1 ASTAIVNGGT
11 IKKSAGTSGSTF
23 NVPLTLQSGS
33 QLLVQNTILYLGNV
47 TSNGGTLD
55 VSSGATAY
63 FYYTTA
69 SSFDAASTI
78 SGAGTVRW
86 GAGTNS
92 VSGVYNVT
100 GTTKNSATTTI
111 GNITSVGSLLVNGGT
126 LTLNS
131 AGAVSVPTLTM
142 QGGILNGTAPIT
154 ITGTAMSW
162 TGGTIGGSGQLTIP
176 NIATI
181 TDSGIVIDARPVSNA
196 GTINITSGGTTY
208 LQNNAVLTNSGT
220 IDLQSDGSVVLNGG
234 ASTAIVNGGTIK
246 KSAGASGSSFNVPL
260 TLQSGSQLLVQN
272 TILYLGNVTS
282 NGGTLDV
289 SNGATAYFYYTTA
302 SSFDA
307 ASTISGAGTV
317 QWGAGTNSVSGAY
330 NI

>member
-78 SGAGTVRW
+78 SGAGTVQW

-111 GNITSVGSLLVNGGT
+111 GNITSVGSLLVN
-126 LTLNS
+126 
-131 AGAVSVPTLTM
+131 
-142 QGGILNGTAPIT
+142 
-154 ITGTAMSW
+154 
-162 TGGTIGGSGQLTIP
+162 
-176 NIATI
+176 
-181 TDSGIVIDARPVSNA
+181 A

-220 IDLQSDGSVVLNGG
+220 IDLQSDGSVILNGG
-234 ASTAIVNGGTIK
+234 ASTAIVNAGTIK
-246 KSAGASGSSFNVPL
+246 KSAGASGSTFNVPL
-260 TLQSGSQLLVQN
+260 TLQSGSQFLVQN
-272 TILYLGNVTS
+272 TIV
-282 NGGTLDV
+282 
-289 SNGATAYFYYTTA
+289 YF
-302 SSFDA
+302 
-307 ASTISGAGTV
+307 
-317 QWGAGTNSVSGAY
+317 
-330 NI
+330 